1 MKQDQGYN
9 LPKRLVLLAVTIVFF
24 LLLFFDVLPNWGDIV
39 ACAALVSLIIFW
51 L

>member
-9 LPKRLVLLAVTIVFF
+9 LPKRLVLLAVTIVF
-24 LLLFFDVLPNWGDIV
+24 LLLIFFNVLPNWGNIV
-39 ACAALVSLIIFW
+39 AGAALVSLVIFW